1 MSKWKELVEKCD
13 EEIRDKIEEA
23 IKMAYESPFGV
34 ISVIL
39 HEDGHVYV
47 AHDASDST
55 TDGEVWAERAIY
67 VVCFD
72 VNDYDI
78 VNDLYDLDK
87 EDAER
92 IIAKECNGK
101 EYFDKYIQ
109 DLEKSEEEDKDFDA
123 RDIYYDYLPEEIQKC
138 VYENLVDGFIS
149 YYFERYYNDLI
160 DNLIKELEEEN
171 EEN

>member
-1 MSKWKELVEKCD
+1 MGKWEKLFKEHED
-13 EEIRDKIEEA
+13 EIQDKITEA
-23 IKMAYESPFGV
+23 IRMAYESPWG
-34 ISVIL
+34 IIRVIL
-39 HEDGHVYV
+39 HEDGDVYL
-47 AHDASDST
+47 AHFASDST
-55 TDGEVWAERAIY
+55 TDGKVWSGRAIY
-67 VVCFD
+67 IVSFD
-72 VNDYDI
+72 ANDYHI
-78 VNDLYDLDK
+78 TNDLYDLEK

-92 IIAKECNGK
+92 IMAKECNGK

>member
-1 MSKWKELVEKCD
+1 MTNIDWEKKVEQYE
-13 EEIRDKIEEA
+13 EEIKDKIEEA

-39 HEDGHVYV
+39 HEDGDVYV

-101 EYFDKYIQ
+101 EYFEKYLK
-109 DLEKSEEEDKDFDA
+109 DLEKSEEYDGFDA
-123 RDIYYDYLPEEIQKC
+123 RDIYYDYLPKEIQDC
-138 VYENLVDGFIS
+138 VYETLVGNYID
-149 YYFERYYNDLI
+149 YFFDRYY
-160 DNLIKELEEEN
+160 DNLIEVLESEDEDEN
-171 EEN
+171 E